1 MTTANIPPE
10 IRAYLGGL
18 SADTRAAL
26 AAELAPNPQAEAAA
40 AMRAM
45 RAGDISSPADTDD
58 MGGRPSIFGDN
69 DDDTGLTRRERAA
82 NAIRDFFSRGDR
94 APSDPVTAVD
104 ELRAQGLNI
113 THDPTGAS
121 Y

>member
-10 IRAYLGGL
+10 IAEYLGSL
-18 SADTRAAL
+18 PADTRAAL
-26 AAELAPNPQAEAAA
+26 ADQLRPNPQAEAAA

-45 RAGDISSPADTDD
+45 RAGDIGSPADAD
-58 MGGRPSIFGDN
+58 MGSRPSIFGDN
-69 DDDTGLTRRERAA
+69 DDDSGLTRRERAA

-94 APSDPVTAVD
+94 APSDPEVAVD
-104 ELRAQGLNI
+104 ALAAQGFDNI
-113 THDPTGAS
+113 THDPTGAH